1 MERRTFISLATAG
14 LVGGAPLSKVL
25 GAEDALPLDLA
36 TLYETDGSGGL
47 NFAPHVL
54 AAVSRLVVVTGYVA
68 PHLQPGAPFHLVSHI
83 PLSACPHCLGNR
95 TLPKG
100 TVAFYPLRANGASYE
115 PGADPVALKGY
126 LELGAKVDPQ
136 TGFVTTIRLRGTSLP
151 TV

>member
-1 MERRTFISLATAG
+1 MERRTFISLAGAA
-14 LVGGAPLSKVL
+14 LVGGTPLSKAL

-36 TLYETDGSGGL
+36 SLYSTDGGGL
-47 NFAPHVL
+47 DFDSHVL
-54 AAVSRLVVVTGYVA
+54 AAASRLVIVTGYVA
-68 PHLQPGAPFHLVSHI
+68 PHLQPGAPFHLVSHV

-100 TVAFYPLRANGASYE
+100 TVAFYPLKENGASYA
-115 PGADPVALKGY
+115 PGADPVSLKGY

-136 TGFVTTIRLRGTSLP
+136 TGFVTTIRLRGTNLP

>member
-1 MERRTFISLATAG
+1 MERRTFISLAGAAW
-14 LVGGAPLSKVL
+14 VGGTPLSKAL

-36 TLYETDGSGGL
+36 SLYQTDGGGL
-47 NFAPHVL
+47 DFAPHVL
-54 AAVSRLVVVTGYVA
+54 AAASRLVIVTGYVA
-68 PHLQPGAPFHLVSHI
+68 PHLQPGAPFHLVSHV

-100 TVAFYPLRANGASYE
+100 TAAFYPLKENGASYS
-115 PGADPVALKGY
+115 PGADPVSLKGY

-136 TGFVTTIRLRGTSLP
+136 TGFVTTIRLRGTNLP